1 MINEKEINKWFTTPN
16 KVLVLFII
24 FFAFASVFI
33 SLFQRA
39 AKSDLEMKIKV
50 CEERVLVL
58 EDQTRILESEIAT
71 AKSPEALIE
80 RSVKKLVPYE
90 EIDRTSIL
98 LARGENK

>member
-1 MINEKEINKWFTTPN
+1 
-16 KVLVLFII
+16 
-24 FFAFASVFI
+24 
-33 SLFQRA
+33 
-39 AKSDLEMKIKV
+39 MKIKV
-50 CEERVLVL
+50 SEERVLVL